1 MNRVDLVTRRTFLG
15 GVFTAGAFVLSAR
28 LLPLDA
34 LASSETAAASA
45 ANNAAWNPSVYLGIE
60 TDGTVIV
67 VAHRSEMGTGIRTGL
82 PTIVADELDAD
93 WARVKVEQAIG
104 DVKYGSQNTDG
115 SCSIRDFADAM
126 RDAGASARMML
137 ERAAAAKWNVPA
149 EECKA
154 QNHQVVHLSSKRK
167 LGYGELAAL
176 AAQQPVPKK
185 EELKYKPASEYRY
198 IGKDLPTVDRDDI
211 CAGRGTFGIDARMP
225 GMVYASIER
234 SPVLGG
240 KLKSFDDQEAR
251 KVPGV
256 QQTVVIPGF
265 KPPHGF
271 QALGGV
277 AVIANNTWSAMKGR
291 EALKVEWESGEH
303 SSYDSAAFKQSLF
316 ETVRKPQKVARNV
329 GDVDA
334 EFAKGGKTHE
344 AEYYVPHLSHAPME
358 PPAAVAEFKD
368 GKVVVHAA
376 TQNPQAVQDTVAAAL
391 GIDKKD
397 VECHVT
403 LLGGG
408 FGRKSKPDYVAEAA
422 LLSKAVGKPVK
433 VSWSREDDIRF
444 DYYHT
449 VSAMYIKAA
458 LDEKGKPTA
467 WLQRCAFPSLM
478 STFSPTATSASGGEL
493 GMGWTNL
500 PFDIPNH
507 RAENGP
513 AQNHLR
519 IGWLRSVA
527 NIQHAFAIHS
537 FIDELAQMA
546 KRDPVE
552 YLLDVLGKPRQI
564 DLGQRSPLSEKYP
577 LDTGRLRN
585 VIELAAERS
594 GWAKKKPAKGRA
606 LGIAAHWSFLTYV
619 AVVAEVEVD
628 DNGKV
633 RIPRVDL
640 AVDAGRIINPDR
652 VKSQFEGAAVFGTG
666 IALMNEITASGG
678 VVQQSNFHDYQV
690 ARMNEAPIEARV
702 HLVQSEAPP
711 AGVGEPGVPPMA
723 PAICNAIFAAT
734 GKRIREL
741 PIKKKLA

>member
-1 MNRVDLVTRRTFLG
+1 MNRIEVVTRRTFLG
-15 GVFTAGAFVLSAR
+15 GLFSAGALVLGAR
-28 LLPLDA
+28 VFPREAFGATGAD
-34 LASSETAAASA
+34 
-45 ANNAAWNPSVYLGIE
+45 NAAWNPSVYLGIE
-60 TDGTVIV
+60 PDGTVII

-82 PTIVADELDAD
+82 PMVVADELDAD
-93 WARVKVEQAIG
+93 WARVKIEQALG
-104 DVKYGSQNTDG
+104 DTKYGSQNTDG
-115 SCSIRDFADAM
+115 SCSIRDFVDAM
-126 RDAGASARMML
+126 RDAGASARLML
-137 ERAAAAKWNVPA
+137 ERAAAAKWSVPVA
-149 EECKA
+149 ECKA
-154 QNHQVVHLSSKRK
+154 QNHQVVHSPSKRK
-167 LGYGELAAL
+167 LGYGDLAAL
-176 AAQQPVPKK
+176 ASQQPVPKK
-185 EELKYKPASEYRY
+185 EELKYKPAAEYRY

-234 SPVLGG
+234 SPVFGG
-240 KLKSFDDQEAR
+240 KLKGFDDQESK

-265 KPPHGF
+265 KGPHGF

-277 AVIANNTWSAMKGR
+277 AVIADNTWSAMKGR
-291 EALKVEWESGEH
+291 EALKVQWEASEH
-303 SSYDSAAFKQSLF
+303 AGYDSPAYKQALL
-316 ETVRKPQKVARNV
+316 ETVRKPQKAARNI

-368 GKVVVHAA
+368 GKAIIYTA

-391 GIDKKD
+391 GINKKD

-422 LLSKAVGKPVK
+422 MLSKAVGKPVK
-433 VSWSREDDIRF
+433 VAWSREDDIRF

-449 VSAMYIKAA
+449 VSAMYVKAA
-458 LDEKGKPTA
+458 IDEKGKPTA
-467 WLQRCAFPSLM
+467 WLQRCAFPTIA
-478 STFSPTATSASGGEL
+478 STFAGPVAKTAQGFEL
-493 GMGWTNL
+493 DMGWTNL

-513 AQNHLR
+513 AESHVR

-537 FIDELAQMA
+537 FVDELAQLA

-552 YLLDVLGKPRQI
+552 YLLDVLGQPRKI
-564 DLGQRSPLSEKYP
+564 DLGSKSPLAAKYP

-594 GWAKKKPAKGRA
+594 GWAKKKPTKGRA

-619 AVVAEVEVD
+619 AAVVEVEVD

-640 AVDAGRIINPDR
+640 AVDAGRVINPDR
-652 VKSQFEGAAVFGTG
+652 VKAQFEGASVFGAG

-678 VVQQSNFHDYQV
+678 AIQQSNFHDYQV
-690 ARMNEAPIEARV
+690 ARMNEAPLESRV
-702 HLVQSEAPP
+702 HIVQSDAPP

-734 GKRIREL
+734 GKRVRDL

>member
-1 MNRVDLVTRRTFLG
+1 MNRIDLVTRRTFLG
-15 GVFTAGAFVLSAR
+15 GVFSAGAFVLGAR

-34 LASSETAAASA
+34 LAGTGAGSGADG
-45 ANNAAWNPSVYLGIE
+45 AAWHPSVYLGIE

-93 WARVKVEQAIG
+93 WARVKVEQALG

-115 SCSIRDFADAM
+115 SCSIRDFGDAM
-126 RDAGASARMML
+126 RDAGASARLML
-137 ERAAAAKWNVPA
+137 ERAAAAKWSVPA

-154 QNHQVVHLSSKRK
+154 QNHQVVHAASKRK
-167 LGYGELAAL
+167 LGYGELASL
-176 AAQQPVPKK
+176 AAEQPVPKK

-198 IGKDLPTVDRDDI
+198 IGKDFPTVDRDDI

-240 KLKSFDDQEAR
+240 KVKSFDDKEAR
-251 KVPGV
+251 NVPGV
-256 QQTVVIPGF
+256 QQTVVIPDF
-265 KPPHGF
+265 KPPHAF

-291 EALKVEWESGEH
+291 EALKVEWEPGEH
-303 SSYDSAAFKQSLF
+303 ASYDSAAYKKALF
-316 ETVRKPQKVARNV
+316 ETVRKPQKAARNV

-391 GIDKKD
+391 GINKKD

-422 LLSKAVGKPVK
+422 ILSKAVGKPVK

-449 VSAMYIKAA
+449 VSAMYVKAA

-467 WLQRCAFPSLM
+467 WLQRCAFPSMM
-478 STFSPTATSASGGEL
+478 STFSAGATSANAGEL

-513 AQNHLR
+513 AQHHLR

-537 FIDELAQMA
+537 FVDELANLA
-546 KRDPVE
+546 KRDSVE
-552 YLLDVLGKPRQI
+552 YLLEVLGPARKI
-564 DLGQRSPLSEKYP
+564 DLGSKSPLAAKYP
-577 LDTGRLRN
+577 LETGRLRN

-619 AVVAEVEVD
+619 AAVVEVEVD
-628 DNGKV
+628 TNGKV
-633 RIPRVDL
+633 RIPRVDI
-640 AVDAGRIINPDR
+640 AVDAGRVISPDR
-652 VKSQFEGAAVFGTG
+652 VKAQFEGAAVFGTG

-678 VVQQSNFHDYQV
+678 AIQQSNFHDYQV
-690 ARMNEAPIEARV
+690 ARMTEAPVETRV
-702 HLVQSEAPP
+702 HIVQSDAPP

-741 PIKKKLA
+741 PVKKQLA

>member
-1 MNRVDLVTRRTFLG
+1 MNRIDVVTRRTFLG
-15 GVFTAGAFVLSAR
+15 GVFSAGAFVLSAR
-28 LLPLDA
+28 LLPLEA
-34 LASSETAAASA
+34 LAASETGTGTAAA
-45 ANNAAWNPSVYLGIE
+45 AAWNPSVYLGIE

-93 WARVKVEQAIG
+93 WARVKVEQALG

-115 SCSIRDFADAM
+115 SCSIRDFGDAM
-126 RDAGASARMML
+126 RDAGASARLML
-137 ERAAAAKWNVPA
+137 EGAAAAKWSVPVT
-149 EECKA
+149 ECKA
-154 QNHQVVHLSSKRK
+154 QNHHVVHLPSKRK
-167 LGYGELAAL
+167 LGYGELASL

-198 IGKDLPTVDRDDI
+198 IGKDFPTVDRDDI
-211 CAGRGTFGIDARMP
+211 CAGRGTFGIDAKMP

-234 SPVLGG
+234 SPVLGA
-240 KLKSFDDQEAR
+240 KLKSFDDQEAK

-271 QALGGV
+271 QPLGGV
-277 AVIANNTWSAMKGR
+277 AVIANNTWAAMKGR
-291 EALKVEWESGEH
+291 EALKVEWDASEH
-303 SSYDSAAFKQSLF
+303 ASYDSAAYKKTLL
-316 ETVRKPQKVARNV
+316 ETVRKPQKPARNI

-368 GKVVVHAA
+368 GKAVVYAA

-391 GIDKKD
+391 GINKKD

-449 VSAMYIKAA
+449 VSAMYVKAA

-467 WLQRCAFPSLM
+467 WLQRCAFPSMM
-478 STFSPTATSASGGEL
+478 STFSAAATSASGGEL

-513 AQNHLR
+513 AQHHVRL
-519 IGWLRSVA
+519 GWLRSVA

-537 FIDELAQMA
+537 FVDELAHLA

-552 YLLDVLGKPRQI
+552 YLLDVLGQPRKI
-564 DLGQRSPLSEKYP
+564 DLGSRSPLAAKYP

-606 LGIAAHWSFLTYV
+606 LGIAAHWSFYSYV
-619 AVVAEVEVD
+619 AAVVEVEVD
-628 DNGKV
+628 NNGKV
-633 RIPRVDL
+633 RIPRVDI
-640 AVDAGRIINPDR
+640 AVDAGRVITPDR
-652 VKSQFEGAAVFGTG
+652 VKAQFEGAAVFGAG

-678 VVQQSNFHDYQV
+678 AIQQSNFHDYQV
-690 ARMNEAPIEARV
+690 ARIADAPVETRV
-702 HLVQSEAPP
+702 HIVQSDAPP

-741 PIKKKLA
+741 PIKKQLA

>member
-1 MNRVDLVTRRTFLG
+1 MNRIDLVTRRTFLG
-15 GVFTAGAFVLSAR
+15 GVFSAGAFVLGAR
-28 LLPLDA
+28 LLPVGA
-34 LASSETAAASA
+34 FASSASGAA
-45 ANNAAWNPSVYLGIE
+45 NAAWNPSVYLGIE
-60 TDGTVIV
+60 PDGTVII

-82 PTIVADELDAD
+82 PMVVADELDAD
-93 WARVKVEQAIG
+93 WSRVKVEQALG
-104 DVKYGSQNTDG
+104 DTKYGSQNTDG
-115 SCSIRDFADAM
+115 SCSIRDFVDAM
-126 RDAGASARMML
+126 RDAGASARLML
-137 ERAAAAKWNVPA
+137 ERAAASKWGVPA

-154 QNHQVVHLSSKRK
+154 QNHQVVHTPTKRK

-185 EELKYKPASEYRY
+185 DELKYKPVSEYRY
-198 IGKDLPTVDRDDI
+198 IGKEMPTIDRDDI
-211 CAGRGTFGIDARMP
+211 CAGRGTFGVDARMP

-234 SPVLGG
+234 SPVFGG

-251 KVPGV
+251 KVSGV

-265 KPPHGF
+265 KGPHGF

-277 AVIANNTWSAMKGR
+277 AVIADNTWAAMKGR
-291 EALKVEWESGEH
+291 EALKVEWEASEH
-303 SSYDSAAFKQSLF
+303 ASYNSPAFKQALLD
-316 ETVRKPQKVARNV
+316 TVRKPQKAAREI

-334 EFAKGGKTHE
+334 EFARGGKTHE
-344 AEYYVPHLSHAPME
+344 AEYFVPHLSHAPME

-368 GKVVVHAA
+368 GKVIVHAA

-391 GIDKKD
+391 GINKKD

-422 LLSKAVGKPVK
+422 ILSKAVGKPVK
-433 VSWSREDDIRF
+433 VAWSREDDIRF

-449 VSAMYIKAA
+449 VSAMYVKAA
-458 LDEKGKPTA
+458 LDDKGKPTA
-467 WLQRCAFPSLM
+467 WLQRCAFPTIA
-478 STFSPTATSASGGEL
+478 STFAGPVAKTAQGFEL
-493 GMGWTNL
+493 DMGWTNL
-500 PFDIPNH
+500 PFAIANH

-513 AQNHLR
+513 AESHVR

-537 FIDELAQMA
+537 FVDELAQLA
-546 KRDPVE
+546 KRDSVE
-552 YLLDVLGKPRQI
+552 YLLEVLGEPRKI
-564 DLGQRSPLSEKYP
+564 DLGSKSPLAAKYP

-619 AVVAEVEVD
+619 AAVVEVEVD
-628 DNGKV
+628 ANGKV
-633 RIPRVDL
+633 RIPRVDM

-652 VKSQFEGAAVFGTG
+652 VKAQFEGASVFGAG

-678 VVQQSNFHDYQV
+678 AIQQSNFHDYQV
-690 ARMNEAPIEARV
+690 ARMNDAPIDTRV
-702 HLVQSEAPP
+702 HLVQSDAPP

-734 GKRIREL
+734 GKRIRNL
-741 PIKKKLA
+741 PIKKQLA